1 MQNINKTIN
10 LHPLKNPKYMYT
22 QNSAYNLIGF
32 VVDTWTR
39 LLTFALTLS
48 GVQRLE
54 SLIFF
59 FFWQTHL
66 KLFNF
71 SFIIALSKIYDPS
84 SLPVATLRPWSQS

>member
-39 LLTFALTLS
+39 LLTFVLTLS

-59 FFWQTHL
+59 FFL
-66 KLFNF
+66 AD
-71 SFIIALSKIYDPS
+71 SFEAFQFQFYNCIIQNI
-84 SLPVATLRPWSQS
+84 